1 MATYLVTG
9 GAGFIGSHLVDA
21 LVAANHEVIV
31 LDDLSTGK
39 RDNVNPKAT
48 LVVGDIRDVEL
59 VQRCMKGSS
68 GCFHL
73 AAVASVQQSVTEW
86 RYTHEVNST
95 GTVNILDAAAK
106 VNTQPIPVVYASSAA
121 IYGDNTNVPLVET
134 ETPCPLSAYGA
145 DKLSCEHH
153 AKVAGLLHKV
163 PTKGFRFFNVYGPRQ
178 DPSSPYSGV
187 ISIFTS
193 RISQQLPITIFGD
206 GNQTRDFVYVDDIVR
221 HLLAGMDNA
230 DTSAE
235 VLNVCSGMATT
246 IEELALVIYEILQIE
261 PNISFAEARAGDILV
276 SLGNP
281 ENAIKS
287 LAVKTEVMIKEGLN
301 ETLASVLADDEKL
314 AS

>member
-21 LVAANHEVIV
+21 LVNQNHKVVV

-39 RDNVNPKAT
+39 RVNVNPKAR
-48 LVVGDIRDVEL
+48 LVVGDIRDVE
-59 VQRCMKGSS
+59 VVRACMKGTS

-73 AAVASVQQSVTEW
+73 AAVASVQQSVTQW

-121 IYGDNTNVPLVET
+121 IYGDNSNVPLT
-134 ETPCPLSAYGA
+134 EAEVPSPLSAYGA

-153 AKVAGLLHKV
+153 AKVAGLLHQV

-193 RISQQLPITIFGD
+193 RISKQLPVTIFGD
-206 GNQTRDFVYVDDIVR
+206 GQQTRDFVYVDDIVK
-221 HLLAGMDNA
+221 HLLAGMNSA

-235 VLNVCSGMATT
+235 VLNVCSGQPTT
-246 IEELALVIYEILQIE
+246 IEQLALIIYNILRLK
-261 PNISFAEARAGDILV
+261 PNIIFEPSRPGDIQV
-276 SLGNP
+276 SLGSP
-281 ENAIKS
+281 ENAIRS
-287 LAVKTEVMIKEGLN
+287 LGIKTEIAVQDGLRKTT
-301 ETLASVLADDEKL
+301 ESDLDDNEKL